1 MKNKKNSLYSSSC
14 LLASVLLIASA
25 FYSQMVN
32 AVPAFARQTDMPC
45 VSCHFQNFPALN
57 AFGRIFKADGYTMSG
72 SQTKIE
78 GDNDLSMPGILN
90 ASVITKIRYQLDEQV
105 DENRGEVQWPDE
117 AALLV
122 GGRASEKIGFLME
135 LGLGP
140 VGAETT
146 GVAVDPNG
154 NSMSDYD
161 AVSLGGNGDGV
172 IDPAEQ
178 IAFNSAWQGATDTS
192 GDTHGTFLSTKFH
205 FKIGDEFAII
215 PFSTDGLGVG
225 YGFELLNTG
234 MQRSQRP
241 IENRKGF
248 SAGQALGTASGEA
261 TGYALVYQ
269 TPEWYINYSHWTP
282 TWGNAQVN
290 ILGGMANYLRAV
302 YMPNIG
308 GWDSGFGFSMMSG
321 SVESGTTNPSVIT
334 YVDGW
339 TVDAQTQGEIGD
351 MSLGVY
357 ASYGVAPKGSATEP
371 NHYNS
376 SITDDETAFG
386 LVAKLGVIP
395 GRTQVY
401 LGYASHEQ
409 DTFVERTETLGIQ
422 QMLSQNVKIEFY
434 RVHSDS
440 ASAADDYSMLMMF
453 AGF

>member
-1 MKNKKNSLYSSSC
+1 MSNIFLLFSIVAVSLSALLTSNS
-14 LLASVLLIASA
+14 
-25 FYSQMVN
+25 VN

-45 VSCHFQNFPALN
+45 VSCHYQSFPALN
-57 AFGRIFKADGYTMSG
+57 AFGRVFKAGGYTMPG
-72 SQTKIE
+72 SQKKIE
-78 GDNDLSMPGILN
+78 GGNDLSMPGILN
-90 ASVITKIRYQLDEQV
+90 ASVITKLRYQLDEQV

-140 VGAETT
+140 VGAETA

-161 AVSLGGNGDGV
+161 ALSLGGNGNGI
-172 IDPAEQ
+172 IDLPERT
-178 IAFNSAWQGATDTS
+178 AFNTAWEGDIETS
-192 GDTHGTFLSTKFH
+192 GDTDGTFLSTKFH
-205 FKIGDEFAII
+205 FKIGDEFAVI

-234 MQRSQRP
+234 AQRSQRP
-241 IENRKGF
+241 IENRTGF
-248 SAGQALGTASGEA
+248 SAGQALGIASGEA
-261 TGYALVYQ
+261 TGYALVYH
-269 TPEWYINYSHWTP
+269 TPEWFVNYTHWTP

-290 ILGGMANYLRAV
+290 IFGGLAHYLRAA

-308 GWDSGFGFSMMSG
+308 GWDSAFGIAVMSG
-321 SVESGTTNPSVIT
+321 SVESGTTNPGIIT

-339 TVDAQTQGEIGD
+339 TIDAQTQGDIAG

-357 ASYGVAPKGSATEP
+357 ASYGIAPKSSATEE

-376 SITDDETAFG
+376 STTDDEIASG
-386 LVAKLGVIP
+386 LVAKLGIIP
-395 GRTQVY
+395 GETQLYV
-401 LGYASHEQ
+401 GFASH
-409 DTFVERTETLGIQ
+409 DSDAVVVKTATAGVQ
-422 QMLSQNVKIEFY
+422 QMLTQNVKLELY
-434 RVHSDS
+434 RVSSDS
-440 ASAADDYSMLMMF
+440 TDSADDYTMLMMF